1 MFETSNSK
9 NSKQT
14 NKGTNNNNNNNNNK
28 QTNKKQQQNK
38 QSKKKKKMQNQTT
51 RKENANIDETQ
62 TYVTQK
68 IFQAEVLLNYQ
79 DHEI

>member
-1 MFETSNSK
+1 
-9 NSKQT
+9 
-14 NKGTNNNNNNNNNK
+14 
-28 QTNKKQQQNK
+28 
-38 QSKKKKKMQNQTT
+38 MQNQTT
-51 RKENANIDETQ
+51 RKENANVDETQ

>member
-1 MFETSNSK
+1 MRLQTQKTAN
-9 NSKQT
+9 KQT
-14 NKGTNNNNNNNNNK
+14 KEQITTTTTTTTTNKQTKNNNK
-28 QTNKKQQQNK
+28 TNNQ
-38 QSKKKKKMQNQTT
+38 KKKKMQNQTT

>member
-1 MFETSNSK
+1 MRLQTQKTAN
-9 NSKQT
+9 KQT
-14 NKGTNNNNNNNNNK
+14 KEQITTTTTTNKQTKNNNK
-28 QTNKKQQQNK
+28 TNNQ
-38 QSKKKKKMQNQTT
+38 KKKKKMQNQTT